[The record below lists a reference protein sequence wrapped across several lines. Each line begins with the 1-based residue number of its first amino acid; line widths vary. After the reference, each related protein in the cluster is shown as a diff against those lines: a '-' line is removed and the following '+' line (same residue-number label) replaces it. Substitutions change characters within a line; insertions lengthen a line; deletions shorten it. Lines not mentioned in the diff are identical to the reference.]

1 MAELA
6 LLAKD
11 VIATLTKTDLAAGAP
26 EFDEADIL
34 EVVHVSGVTA
44 TGTLAQV
51 VDANTAVLWADIAE
65 PAVANHIMF
74 GNTAGVK
81 QFKLKTALAA
91 GSLLVATIRPKGER
105 VKVT

>member
-1 MAELA
+1 MADLV

-11 VIATLTKTDLAAGAP
+11 VVATLTKTALLVGAP

-34 EVVHVSGVTA
+34 AVVHVSGVTA
-44 TGTLAQV
+44 TGTLAQTV
-51 VDANTAVLWADIAE
+51 VANTPTLWADGAE
-65 PAVANHIMF
+65 PAAANTIIF
-74 GNTAGVK
+74 GYTGGVH

>member
-1 MAELA
+1 MSELV

-11 VIATLTKTDLAAGAP
+11 VIVTLTKTALPAGTP

-34 EVVHVSGVTA
+34 EVVHVSGITA
-44 TGTLAQV
+44 TATDALV
-51 VDANTAVLWADIAE
+51 VDANTAVLWADGAE
-65 PAVANHIMF
+65 PTVASHIMF
-74 GNTAGVK
+74 GYTAGVH

-91 GSLLVATIRPKGER
+91 GSLLVATIKPTGER

>member
-1 MAELA
+1 MGELV

-11 VIATLTKTDLAAGAP
+11 VVATLTKTDLPAGAP

-44 TGTLAQV
+44 TATQAQT
-51 VDANTAVLWADIAE
+51 VDANTALLWADATE
-65 PAVANHIMF
+65 PSVANHIMF
-74 GNTAGVK
+74 GYTAGVK
-81 QFKLKTALAA
+81 QFKAKDALAA
-91 GSLLVATIRPKGER
+91 GSLLVATIRPTGER

>member
-1 MAELA
+1 MAELV

-11 VIATLTKTDLAAGAP
+11 VVVTLTKTALLVGAP

-44 TGTLAQV
+44 TGTLVQV
-51 VDANTAVLWADIAE
+51 VDANTAALWANGAE
-65 PAVANHIMF
+65 PAGANHIMF
-74 GNTAGVK
+74 GYTTGVH

-91 GSLLVATIRPKGER
+91 GSLLVATIRSKGDR